1 MLDRTQGK
9 RKLTKLASLLLLLT
23 PIQTTWDSTD
33 MARNVDLATGGIDL
47 SPAGH
52 PLSILSTCFIL
63 ITRFSRVPGR
73 FVPVINN
80 NYNACF
86 YGRQTS
92 SNFKFRQGSL
102 FRSPNHAELV
112 STSTLLLLCL
122 RESKDGLLLDRLL
135 RHLLGLRYMWDI
147 WCGTCE
153 DIRWVISCGSCWV
166 RCASCRA
173 ESNRSSTSTS
183 LTTPKSFFP
192 LPLLLSLAHL

>member
-33 MARNVDLATGGIDL
+33 MARNVDLSTGGIDL

-73 FVPVINN
+73 FIPAINN

-112 STSTLLLLCL
+112 STSVRICL
-122 RESKDGLLLDRLL
+122 TIQDISSLFRSTFWTRSQPFPRSQQLDSFSSILVRVGVFPSIPT
-135 RHLLGLRYMWDI
+135 HVVTDSSS
-147 WCGTCE
+147 
-153 DIRWVISCGSCWV
+153 ISTRPCCFFAYVRAKMDCCWTA
-166 RCASCRA
+166 C
-173 ESNRSSTSTS
+173 
-183 LTTPKSFFP
+183 
-192 LPLLLSLAHL
+192 